1 MLDRTRTL
9 WKKQHDLVGDQVALF
24 SAVADAVEANSVLY
38 PGSYVDLTP
47 AFIWPSV
54 TFVDVDRRANQFF
67 SDRDGVQRRA

>member
-1 MLDRTRTL
+1 MLDRTRAL
-9 WKKQHDLVGDQVALF
+9 WKKQHDLVGDRVALF

-38 PGSYVDLTP
+38 AGSYVDLTP